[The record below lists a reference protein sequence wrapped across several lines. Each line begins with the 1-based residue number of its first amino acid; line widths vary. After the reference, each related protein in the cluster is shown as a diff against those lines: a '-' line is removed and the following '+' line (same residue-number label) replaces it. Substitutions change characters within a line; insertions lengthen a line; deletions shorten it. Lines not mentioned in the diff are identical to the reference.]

1 MFAKINHVAM
11 CSPNWPMLARFYEA
25 VFGLQA
31 SEKRK
36 SRPISGANIGD
47 GYVGLN
53 INPLRDGYVGGL
65 DHFGMTVD
73 DVEEVMERARR
84 KFPDSNI
91 VRRPSTRPFAAYSA
105 HDPDGNVFDL
115 AEKQKSKLDGV
126 YADQADQGGEARAPD
141 RYINKFAI
149 RTLHPEKCADF
160 YMEVFGLEPLNKKT
174 SAPGYHL
181 TDSRVMLSLMPWS
194 IPVFEGMS
202 IKRPGPDHFGFKVE
216 SIDALKQTI
225 ADVIGGCS
233 YLAPMPMGGAKESDV
248 RKAMFAASA
257 TGKYQ
262 LTDPGGVW
270 IDITDE

>member
-1 MFAKINHVAM
+1 MFAQINHVAI
-11 CSPNWPMLARFYEA
+11 CSPNWPMMARFYEA

-31 SEKRK
+31 SETRK

-53 INPLRDGYVGGL
+53 INPVRDGYVGGL

-73 DVEEVMERARR
+73 DVETVMERARQ
-84 KFPDSNI
+84 KFPESS
-91 VRRPSTRPFAAYSA
+91 VVKRPSTRPFAAYSA

-115 AEKQKSKLDGV
+115 AERKKSKLDGV
-126 YADQADQGGEARAPD
+126 YADQANETRVPD
-141 RYINKFAI
+141 RYINKYAI
-149 RTLHPEKCADF
+149 RTMHPEKCADF
-160 YMEVFGLEPLNKKT
+160 YMEVLELEPLNKKT

-181 TDSRVMLSLMPWS
+181 TDGRVVLSLLPWS
-194 IPVFEGMS
+194 IPVFEGMA

-216 SIDALKQTI
+216 SVDALKQTI
-225 ADVIGGCS
+225 QEVIGGCS

-248 RKAMFAASA
+248 RKALLAKSA

>member
-1 MFAKINHVAM
+1 MWGAAQPRATPWIIRQILARGGQPQVDINVKHACSVLGPAGRPEAPAGSSHIARRGVGAHKTFTVRERNRMFAQINHVAM
-11 CSPNWPMLARFYEA
+11 CCSNWPMQARFYEA

-73 DVEEVMERARR
+73 DVEQVMERARR

-126 YADQADQGGEARAPD
+126 YADQADQNGESRAPD
-141 RYINKFAI
+141 RYIN
-149 RTLHPEKCADF
+149 
-160 YMEVFGLEPLNKKT
+160 
-174 SAPGYHL
+174 
-181 TDSRVMLSLMPWS
+181 
-194 IPVFEGMS
+194 
-202 IKRPGPDHFGFKVE
+202 
-216 SIDALKQTI
+216 
-225 ADVIGGCS
+225 
-233 YLAPMPMGGAKESDV
+233 
-248 RKAMFAASA
+248 
-257 TGKYQ
+257 
-262 LTDPGGVW
+262 
-270 IDITDE
+270 